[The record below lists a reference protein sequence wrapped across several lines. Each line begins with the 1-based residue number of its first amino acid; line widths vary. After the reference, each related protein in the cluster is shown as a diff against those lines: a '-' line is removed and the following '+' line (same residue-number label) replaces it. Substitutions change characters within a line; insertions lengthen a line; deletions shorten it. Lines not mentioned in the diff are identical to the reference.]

1 VLSAQLVE
9 NYSDD
14 VMSAVVGN
22 VRVVVLVMRVVAG
35 MMEIL
40 LWHPVGHHRQ
50 VHGYLPLLQK
60 YFLTL
65 VVCLRQKHHF
75 TFVF

>member
-1 VLSAQLVE
+1 
-9 NYSDD
+9 
-14 VMSAVVGN
+14 MSAVVGN
-22 VRVVVLVMRVVAG
+22 VRVVVLVTRGVAMVTRVAAVV
-35 MMEIL
+35 MEIL